1 MHACRTCSVDRFSCT
16 DVHAC
21 LTLLTTQNIVIS
33 KQTPIP
39 MTMVK
44 IKVVE

>member
-1 MHACRTCSVDRFSCT
+1 MHAERHAVDRFSCT
-16 DVHAC
+16 VHAC
-21 LTLLTTQNIVIS
+21 LTLLITQNIVIS